1 MDNYTDESSPPA
13 TAMSGALKNR
23 PLPRHIAIIMDGNGR
38 WAIQHGLPRVLGH
51 RQGVKALKP
60 IVKECSRLG
69 IEVLTVYAFSTEN
82 WSRPLAE
89 VTTLMA
95 LLEEFLDSETP
106 ELKDQGVRI
115 RTIGHLEQLPKAA
128 QAALARSC
136 AETDGQTKMVL
147 NLALNYGGRDELVR
161 AVNRW
166 LAEQRSKGANHDLDV
181 ATVERYLDTAGL
193 PDPDLLIR
201 SSGELRLSNF
211 LLWQMA
217 YSEIYITDVLWPDFT
232 PEELLRAIEVY
243 QQRDRRFGGHS

>member
-1 MDNYTDESSPPA
+1 MEDNLI
-13 TAMSGALKNR
+13 SGAAGHEMMQDR

-38 WAIQHGLPRVLGH
+38 WAIRHGLPRVLGH
-51 RQGVKALKP
+51 REGVKALKP

-82 WSRPLAE
+82 WARPAGE
-89 VTTLMA
+89 VNTLMA

-106 ELKDQGVRI
+106 ELKAQGVSI
-115 RTIGHLEQLPKAA
+115 RTIGDIGQLPASA
-128 QAALARSC
+128 QAALARSRRDT
-136 AETDGQTKMVL
+136 ANQSKMVL

-166 LAEQRSKGANHDLDV
+166 LASQPLGGVLPALDV
-181 ATVERYLDTAGL
+181 DTLAQHLDTAGL

-201 SSGELRLSNF
+201 SSGEVRLSNF

-217 YSEIYITDVLWPDFT
+217 YAEIYITDVLWPDFT
-232 PEELLRAIEVY
+232 PEELQKAIAVFRMRE
-243 QQRDRRFGGHS
+243 RRFGGHS